1 LKKVKKI
8 LHFCVTNRTL
18 LRYTDRKRSRK
29 VRYHKLN
36 INLSQKMQHNE
47 SDMHRNDI
55 SPHHGDMLGER
66 FTSEQIGGGS
76 KQASRT
82 SEQIGGIS
90 GRASSALEHTGS
102 TSREKTFTNV
112 FQRLNRRLLHLARGI
127 LGNEMEAEDAVQE
140 SFCRMWE
147 RREQMG
153 SEGEVAA
160 MITTTVKNVSIDT
173 LRRQSHT
180 GTIDIDEVA
189 ETPSTAEAE
198 TNEAEERF
206 RRIEALIESELSPT
220 ARHVLRR
227 REYDGADFDTIA
239 QELNLQPTAVRMH
252 LSRARQ
258 KIMNAYLEQ
267 QRHET

>member
-1 LKKVKKI
+1 M
-8 LHFCVTNRTL
+8 HFCVTNCTL

-66 FTSEQIGGGS
+66 FTSGQAGGASEQTGRTLE
-76 KQASRT
+76 QASN
-82 SEQIGGIS
+82 
-90 GRASSALEHTGS
+90 

-189 ETPSTAEAE
+189 EPPSTAEAE

-258 KIMNAYLEQ
+258 KIMNAYLEL

>member
-1 LKKVKKI
+1 M
-8 LHFCVTNRTL
+8 HFCVTNRTL

-66 FTSEQIGGGS
+66 FTSEQAGS
-76 KQASRT
+76 A

-90 GRASSALEHTGS
+90 GRVSSTSEQASN

-189 ETPSTAEAE
+189 EPASTSEEE

>member
-1 LKKVKKI
+1 M
-8 LHFCVTNRTL
+8 HFCVTNRTL

-55 SPHHGDMLGER
+55 SPHHGDMLGEG
-66 FTSEQIGGGS
+66 FTSGQIGG
-76 KQASRT
+76 A

-90 GRASSALEHTGS
+90 GRAGSISEHTGN

-189 ETPSTAEAE
+189 EPASTSEEE

>member
-1 LKKVKKI
+1 M
-8 LHFCVTNRTL
+8 HFCVTNRTL

-66 FTSEQIGGGS
+66 FTSGQIGGGS
-76 KQASRT
+76 EQAS
-82 SEQIGGIS
+82 
-90 GRASSALEHTGS
+90 S

-189 ETPSTAEAE
+189 EPPSTAEAE

>member
-1 LKKVKKI
+1 MNCIGLDLGTGTIKGVLWNQKNGI
-8 LHFCVTNRTL
+8 LASGKRTVPL
-18 LRYTDRKRSRK
+18 LRPQEKFVEIYEQYRHFMW
-29 VRYHKLN
+29 YLANQKL
-36 INLSQKMQHNE
+36 Q
-47 SDMHRNDI
+47 D
-55 SPHHGDMLGER
+55 
-66 FTSEQIGGGS
+66 
-76 KQASRT
+76 
-82 SEQIGGIS
+82 
-90 GRASSALEHTGS
+90 EH
-102 TSREKTFTNV
+102 
-112 FQRLNRRLLHLARGI
+112 L
-127 LGNEMEAEDAVQE
+127 AEDAVQDAL
-140 SFCRMWE
+140 CKMWE

-189 ETPSTAEAE
+189 EPPSTAEAE

-258 KIMNAYLEQ
+258 KIMNAYLEL

>member
-1 LKKVKKI
+1 LEKVKKI

-66 FTSEQIGGGS
+66 FTSEQAGG
-76 KQASRT
+76 
-82 SEQIGGIS
+82 
-90 GRASSALEHTGS
+90 

-189 ETPSTAEAE
+189 ESPSTAEVE

-258 KIMNAYLEQ
+258 KIMNAYLEL

>member
-1 LKKVKKI
+1 
-8 LHFCVTNRTL
+8 
-18 LRYTDRKRSRK
+18 
-29 VRYHKLN
+29 
-36 INLSQKMQHNE
+36 MQHNE

-66 FTSEQIGGGS
+66 FASEQAGGASGQVGS
-76 KQASRT
+76 DSGQEGRT
-82 SEQIGGIS
+82 SEQTGGIS
-90 GRASSALEHTGS
+90 GRASSSSEQAS
-102 TSREKTFTNV
+102 NTSREKTFTNV

-189 ETPSTAEAE
+189 ESPSTAEAE

>member
-1 LKKVKKI
+1 
-8 LHFCVTNRTL
+8 
-18 LRYTDRKRSRK
+18 
-29 VRYHKLN
+29 
-36 INLSQKMQHNE
+36 MQHNE

-66 FTSEQIGGGS
+66 FTSGQVGS
-76 KQASRT
+76 A
-82 SEQIGGIS
+82 SEQS
-90 GRASSALEHTGS
+90 GSALRQSGSTSEHTGS

-127 LGNEMEAEDAVQE
+127 LGNEMEAQDAVQE

-189 ETPSTAEAE
+189 EPPSTTEAE

-258 KIMNAYLEQ
+258 KIMNAYLEL

>member
-1 LKKVKKI
+1 
-8 LHFCVTNRTL
+8 
-18 LRYTDRKRSRK
+18 
-29 VRYHKLN
+29 
-36 INLSQKMQHNE
+36 MQHNE

-66 FTSEQIGGGS
+66 FTSEQAGS
-76 KQASRT
+76 AL
-82 SEQIGGIS
+82 EQIGN
-90 GRASSALEHTGS
+90 

-160 MITTTVKNVSIDT
+160 MITTVKNVSIDT

-189 ETPSTAEAE
+189 EPPSTAEAE

-258 KIMNAYLEQ
+258 KIMNAYLEL

>member
-1 LKKVKKI
+1 M
-8 LHFCVTNRTL
+8 

-36 INLSQKMQHNE
+36 INLSQKMQYNE

-66 FTSEQIGGGS
+66 FI
-76 KQASRT
+76 

-90 GRASSALEHTGS
+90 GRASSTSEQAS
-102 TSREKTFTNV
+102 NTSREKTFTNV

-189 ETPSTAEAE
+189 EPPSTAEAD

-258 KIMNAYLEQ
+258 KIMNAYLEL
-267 QRHET
+267 QRHETLS

>member
-1 LKKVKKI
+1 
-8 LHFCVTNRTL
+8 
-18 LRYTDRKRSRK
+18 
-29 VRYHKLN
+29 
-36 INLSQKMQHNE
+36 MQHNE

-55 SPHHGDMLGER
+55 SPHYGDMLGER
-66 FTSEQIGGGS
+66 FTSEQAGSASGQVGSALEHTGG
-76 KQASRT
+76 ASGQVGGA

-90 GRASSALEHTGS
+90 GRASSSSEQASS

-112 FQRLNRRLLHLARGI
+112 FQRLNRRLLNLARGI

-189 ETPSTAEAE
+189 ESPSTAEAE

-258 KIMNAYLEQ
+258 KIMNAYLEL

>member
-1 LKKVKKI
+1 
-8 LHFCVTNRTL
+8 
-18 LRYTDRKRSRK
+18 
-29 VRYHKLN
+29 
-36 INLSQKMQHNE
+36 
-47 SDMHRNDI
+47 MHRNDI
-55 SPHHGDMLGER
+55 SPYHGDMLGER
-66 FTSEQIGGGS
+66 FTSEQAGSVPGQAGG
-76 KQASRT
+76 T

-90 GRASSALEHTGS
+90 GRASGTSEQAS
-102 TSREKTFTNV
+102 NTSREKNFTNV

-127 LGNEMEAEDAVQE
+127 LGNEMDAEDAVQDA
-140 SFCRMWE
+140 FCKIWE
-147 RREQMG
+147 RREKM
-153 SEGEVAA
+153 SDEREVAA
-160 MITTTVKNVSIDT
+160 VMTTTVRHTSIDA
-173 LRRQSHT
+173 LRRQSQHAT
-180 GTIDIDEVA
+180 VNIEEVA
-189 ETPSTAEAE
+189 EPTSTAEEE
-198 TNEAEERF
+198 TLDAEERF

>member
-1 LKKVKKI
+1 M
-8 LHFCVTNRTL
+8 HFCVTNRTL

-55 SPHHGDMLGER
+55 SPHHGDMLGKR
-66 FTSEQIGGGS
+66 FTSEQAGGTSEQIGG
-76 KQASRT
+76 T
-82 SEQIGGIS
+82 SE
-90 GRASSALEHTGS
+90 HTSS

-180 GTIDIDEVA
+180 GAIDIDEVA
-189 ETPSTAEAE
+189 EPSSTAEAE